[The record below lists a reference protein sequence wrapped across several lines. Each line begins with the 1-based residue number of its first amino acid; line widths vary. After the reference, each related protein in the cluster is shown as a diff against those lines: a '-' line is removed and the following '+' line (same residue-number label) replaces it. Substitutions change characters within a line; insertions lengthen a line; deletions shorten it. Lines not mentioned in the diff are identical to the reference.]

1 MRLPVVFTHDLV
13 MRRGMTPAQLRVRV
27 RRGEFRRLRHGAYC
41 RTRDWDTANPEEQH
55 AMEAAAYAITHAS
68 SAPFAF
74 SHSTAAA
81 VLGLPVDAR
90 HLERLRLTVDPS
102 TGLATRRDGEV
113 DRQVARLR
121 EVDVRSMRGVRITTP
136 ARTVADCLRRLP
148 PLDAVA
154 LTDAALR
161 RGVCS
166 LAEVRQVLQWQ
177 AEWPFAAVGAL
188 ALQLVDPR
196 RESPIESKSAVV
208 MHQHRVPPPEPQV
221 SIEDPDGRFV
231 ARVDFLWRRY
241 GVVGEVDGRVK
252 YAGDAARA
260 IEAEKDRQ
268 ARLEALGLIVVRW
281 DARHLFGDVP
291 VLVQRVMTALSMGD
305 GRRFRGR
312 AA

>member
-1 MRLPVVFTHDLV
+1 
-13 MRRGMTPAQLRVRV
+13 
-27 RRGEFRRLRHGAYC
+27 
-41 RTRDWDTANPEEQH
+41 
-55 AMEAAAYAITHAS
+55 
-68 SAPFAF
+68 
-74 SHSTAAA
+74 
-81 VLGLPVDAR
+81 
-90 HLERLRLTVDPS
+90 
-102 TGLATRRDGEV
+102 
-113 DRQVARLR
+113 VARLR

-221 SIEDPDGRFV
+221 NIEDPEGRFV